1 MAEDAVP
8 SEVRA
13 QLDARIDAFGK
24 RLGRGTSTDL
34 LTELNGLRRLARLHH
49 IAPVLAVVALLDA
62 ALTRGERGAL
72 VLGGLGILRDAVGS
86 ARIDEQAASIFA
98 AACSVRLA
106 GG

>member
-1 MAEDAVP
+1 MSDDAVP

-24 RLGRGTSTDL
+24 HLGRATRTDL

-49 IAPVLAVVALLDA
+49 IAPVLAVISLLDA

-72 VLGGLGILRDAVGS
+72 VLGGLGVLRDAVGS
-86 ARIDEQAASIFA
+86 ARVDEQAACIYA